1 MVECS
6 NPYNTPVLAVRKGPN
21 KWRLVQDLQLI
32 NEAVIPLHPVVPNP
46 YTLLTKTPPGTT
58 HYLVLDLKDA
68 FFSIPLHPDSQLLFT
83 FENPTQKTGQVT
95 WIVLPQVFRDSPHLF
110 GLALA

>member
-32 NEAVIPLHPVVPNP
+32 NEAVIPLHPVVSNP
-46 YTLLTKTPPGTT
+46 YTLLAQTPPGTT
-58 HYLVLDLKDA
+58 HYLILDFNDA
-68 FFSIPLHPDSQLLFT
+68 FFCIPLHPDSQPLPLR
-83 FENPTQKTGQVT
+83 TQLKNQVKSLGQSSSGV
-95 WIVLPQVFRDSPHLF
+95 
-110 GLALA
+110 